1 MFLKWSQQ
9 VEAKCTV
16 YKPGTYMYVANR
28 GALDLRT
35 HIECEKHQKAI
46 RGETSSAKVTGF
58 FTTSGSKSDDAVL
71 AAEGAFAFHTVQHHS
86 SYKTVDCTSV
96 LFKTIF

>member
-1 MFLKWSQQ
+1 MSVVNK
-9 VEAKCTV
+9 
-16 YKPGTYMYVANR
+16 
-28 GALDLRT
+28 GALDLQT

-58 FTTSGSKSDDAVL
+58 FTTSESKSDDAVL
-71 AAEGAFAFHTVQHHS
+71 AAVGAFPFRTVRHRS
-86 SYKTVDCTSV
+86 SYKTIDCTSV